1 MKILVNHSLPTV
13 EAKNRILKLAEEL
26 KKDYGSQI
34 SNYSETWN
42 GNVAEIALKAMGM
55 NISGTLEIFSDK
67 VTMNGKVPLM
77 AKPFQGQIE
86 NLIKSKLVELLA

>member
-1 MKILVNHSLPTV
+1 MEISINHALETH
-13 EAKNRILKLAEEL
+13 EAKKRILKLADEL

-34 SNYSETWN
+34 SDYTETWKD
-42 GNVAEIALKAMGM
+42 NVAEVSLKAMGM
-55 NISGTLEIFSDK
+55 KINGTLNILPNK

-86 NLIKSKLVELLA
+86 NMIRAKLKELLA